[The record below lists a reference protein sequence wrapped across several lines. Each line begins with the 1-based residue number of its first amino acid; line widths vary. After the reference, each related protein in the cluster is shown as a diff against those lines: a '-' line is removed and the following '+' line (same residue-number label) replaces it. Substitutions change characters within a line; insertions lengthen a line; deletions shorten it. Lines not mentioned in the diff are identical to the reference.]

1 MSRIGIFAPAII
13 ASMAF
18 AAKAWAPPEYYW
30 HSYPSTPGG
39 KSTRAAALKRQAKKR
54 RNRK

>member
-1 MSRIGIFAPAII
+1 MSRIGMFAPAVI

-18 AAKAWAPPEYYW
+18 AAKAWAPPQYYW
-30 HSYPSTPGG
+30 HSYPSAPGG
-39 KSTRAAALKRQAKKR
+39 RRTNAAALKRMSNKR

>member
-18 AAKAWAPPEYYW
+18 AAKAWSPPEYHW
-30 HSYPSTPGG
+30 HSYPASPGA
-39 KSTRAAALKRQAKKR
+39 KPTNAAMLKRQAKKR

>member
-1 MSRIGIFAPAII
+1 MSRIGMFAPTVI

-18 AAKAWAPPEYYW
+18 AAKAWAPPQYYW
-30 HSYPSTPGG
+30 HSYPSAPGG
-39 KSTRAAALKRQAKKR
+39 KPTNAAALKRMSNKR

>member
-1 MSRIGIFAPAII
+1 MSRIGMFAPSII
-13 ASMAF
+13 ALMAF

-30 HSYPSTPGG
+30 HSYPTSPGA
-39 KSTRAAALKRQAKKR
+39 KPTNAAMLKRQAKKR

>member
-1 MSRIGIFAPAII
+1 MSRIGMFAPYIL

-30 HSYPSTPGG
+30 HSYPSSPGG
-39 KSTRAAALKRQAKKR
+39 KPTRAAEFKRHAKKR

>member
-1 MSRIGIFAPAII
+1 MSRVGIFAPSII

-18 AAKAWAPPEYYW
+18 AAKAWSPPEYHW
-30 HSYPSTPGG
+30 HSYPASPGA
-39 KSTRAAALKRQAKKR
+39 KPTNAAMLKRQAKKR